1 MRFMPRLFLLVALLC
16 GASVGAQN
24 IAPSAEEARPLQP
37 GTELP
42 AVSVL
47 DRDGGA
53 VALADY
59 LKGRKAA
66 LVFYR
71 GGWCPYCTKHLSALK
86 DAIEPLKAEGF
97 EIVAMS
103 PDTPEKLSETAKEH
117 ELPYTL
123 LSDSKLD
130 AAKAMGVAFSLDT
143 VTALKYRAFGVSL
156 VEGSLPVPAVF
167 LIDETGVIR
176 YTHSETDYTKRLNS
190 DALVK
195 AAKELSAPKE

>member
-1 MRFMPRLFLLVALLC
+1 MSLMPRLFVLVVLFF
-16 GASVGAQN
+16 GASIGAQN
-24 IAPSAEEARPLQP
+24 IAATAEEARPLQP
-37 GTELP
+37 GDKLP

-47 DRDGGA
+47 DREGEA
-53 VALADY
+53 VALADF

-97 EIVAMS
+97 EIVAIS

-123 LSDSKLD
+123 LSDGKLD

-143 VTALKYRAFGVSL
+143 VTSLKYRAFGVSL

-167 LIDETGVIR
+167 LVDENGVIR
-176 YTHSETDYTKRLNS
+176 YTHSETDYTKRLDP

-195 AAKELSAPKE
+195 AAKELSVPKE